1 MIIKPEILLM
11 YIIAVVIIIGSLS
24 ANYYYFTKYSNLMEK
39 TKKHCKNIHIK
50 VGDIAGMVPSNVKTT
65 LNDINEEARNLTRP
79 GDNIVPPTSTDISSS
94 VSKVTTNVVSI
105 GSSRASEAN
114 IVPRKT
120 SGTSNE
126 TSETSRESPSESPSE
141 SLSGPSGKIVPP
153 GTIQKNYEEK
163 LRRPRRT
170 GPIFSEDT
178 ADCKEALESYCKTK
192 VKLMPEV
199 HGGQGDSPMV
209 KEDACK
215 RAEVDL
221 CKTIQPSAFA
231 RCAESKTRKELET
244 CKDDMLDYRR
254 ISYSFL

>member
-24 ANYYYFTKYSNLMEK
+24 ANYYYFTKYTNLLEK

-50 VGDIAGMVPSNVKTT
+50 VGDIADMVPSNVKTT
-65 LNDINEEARNLTRP
+65 LNDINEETRNITRP
-79 GDNIVPPTSTDISSS
+79 DDNIVPPTSTDVSSS

-105 GSSRASEAN
+105 GSSRASKAN
-114 IVPRKT
+114 IVPRRA
-120 SGTSNE
+120 SGTS
-126 TSETSRESPSESPSE
+126 SEPGESPSESS
-141 SLSGPSGKIVPP
+141 SGPIESSGKIVPP
-153 GTIQKNYEEK
+153 GTIQNNYEEK
-163 LRRPRRT
+163 RRRPRRI

-192 VKLMPEV
+192 VKLMPEIY
-199 HGGQGDSPMV
+199 GGKEDSPMV

-215 RAEVDL
+215 RAEVAL

-244 CKDDMLDYRR
+244 CKDDMGDYRR
-254 ISYSFL
+254 ISFSFL